1 MTVLITTVL
10 NTTISQ
16 GTAAESN
23 NAQHASTNPTTAT
36 LRRSKADEI
45 ARRLSEATPRR
56 CRNASC
62 SRHNRP
68 RLPSQYF
75 PWDGRG
81 EKRRGKKRSVG
92 QSGLHRRV
100 GGAWVNPNRTK
111 NKIYVC
117 VWGGVGERDWKGG
130 GREENSR
137 RREHFDM
144 GCGEG
149 VGLAVIRQRR
159 VAGRK
164 NDVPA
169 VPNRRLRMRNTTS
182 LTLVSQPLRTSH
194 FSQTR
199 RQIRQG
205 EGAGPNSSHLSQ
217 VDAASSI

>member
-16 GTAAESN
+16 GTAAKSN
-23 NAQHASTNPTTAT
+23 NAQQASANPTTAT

-62 SRHNRP
+62 SRHNRLVYRP
-68 RLPSQYF
+68 QYF

-100 GGAWVNPNRTK
+100 GGAWVNPNWTK

-117 VWGGVGERDWKGG
+117 VWGGVGERDRKREREGG
-130 GREENSR
+130 EREEGTFGDGMWRGGWVGRDQTETCRGEEERCSCRSQSSSQNA
-137 RREHFDM
+137 EHD
-144 GCGEG
+144 
-149 VGLAVIRQRR
+149 LSNPSIAT
-159 VAGRK
+159 
-164 NDVPA
+164 PA
-169 VPNRRLRMRNTTS
+169 
-182 LTLVSQPLRTSH
+182 H
-194 FSQTR
+194 FSLLADKTTNTSR
-199 RQIRQG
+199 
-205 EGAGPNSSHLSQ
+205 
-217 VDAASSI
+217 